1 MRRLCLCLLAA
12 VLPAVAQDR
21 SSAQDPFADYE
32 PVENALVVAA
42 PAPARDADDPFV
54 QRGRYL
60 VNLLGCASCHTDGA
74 LLGAPEAARALAGS
88 RVGIA
93 ISDPLRVR
101 YPAVVYP
108 PNLTPDPEHGIGGW
122 SEGDIAQLLR
132 QGMGRHGSRALPV
145 MPWQSYA
152 RLQDDD
158 ALAIARYLKRLA
170 PNPHRV
176 PAQVREGEPAGAPY
190 VHVGLYQRR

>member
-1 MRRLCLCLLAA
+1 VRRLALCLFAV
-12 VLPAVAQDR
+12 VLPALA
-21 SSAQDPFADYE
+21 ADPFEDFE

-42 PAPARDADDPFV
+42 PAPARDGDDPVV

-74 LLGAPEAARALAGS
+74 LIGAPEEARALAGS

-108 PNLTPDPEHGIGGW
+108 PNLTPHPTAGLGSW
-122 SEGDIAQLLR
+122 SEEEIAQLLR
-132 QGMGRHGSRALPV
+132 QGMGRHGGRALPV

-152 RLQDDD
+152 RLTAED
-158 ALAIARYLKRLA
+158 AGAIARYLKRLA
-170 PNPHRV
+170 PNPHRAPGQV
-176 PAQVREGEPAGAPY
+176 PEGQPASAPY

>member
-1 MRRLCLCLLAA
+1 MRRLSLCLLAA
-12 VLPAVAQDR
+12 ALPAFA
-21 SSAQDPFADYE
+21 ADPFDDYE

-42 PAPARDADDPFV
+42 PAPARDAADPAV

-74 LLGAPEAARALAGS
+74 LLGAPEEARALAGS
-88 RVGIA
+88 GVGIA

-108 PNLTPDPEHGIGGW
+108 PNLTPDPEAGIGEW
-122 SEGDIAQLLR
+122 PEEDIVRLLLE
-132 QGMGRHGSRALPV
+132 GMGRHGGRALPV

-152 RLQDDD
+152 RLTPED
-158 ALAIARYLKRLA
+158 ATAIARYLKRLA
-170 PNPHRV
+170 PNPHQV
-176 PAQVREGEPAGAPY
+176 PAPVAEGEPAPAPY

>member
-1 MRRLCLCLLAA
+1 MRRLVLCLFAAALPALAA
-12 VLPAVAQDR
+12 
-21 SSAQDPFADYE
+21 DPFEDFE

-42 PAPARDADDPFV
+42 PAPARDGDDPVV

-74 LLGAPEAARALAGS
+74 LIGAPEEARALAGS

-108 PNLTPDPEHGIGGW
+108 PNLTPHPSAGLGSW
-122 SEGDIAQLLR
+122 SEEDIALLLR
-132 QGMGRHGSRALPV
+132 KGMGQHGRRALPV

-152 RLQDDD
+152 RLTAED
-158 ALAIARYLKRLA
+158 ASAIARYLKRLA
-170 PNPHRV
+170 PNPHQAPEQV
-176 PAQVREGEPAGAPY
+176 PEGEPASAPY

>member
-1 MRRLCLCLLAA
+1 MRRLALCLYAA
-12 VLPAVAQDR
+12 VLPALA
-21 SSAQDPFADYE
+21 ADPFEDFE

-42 PAPARDADDPFV
+42 PAPARDSDDPVV

-74 LLGAPEAARALAGS
+74 LIGAPEEGRALAGS
-88 RVGIA
+88 QVGIA

-108 PNLTPDPEHGIGGW
+108 PNLTPHPTAGLGSW
-122 SEGDIAQLLR
+122 SEEDIARLLR
-132 QGMGRHGSRALPV
+132 EGMARHGGRALPV

-152 RLQDDD
+152 RLTAED
-158 ALAIARYLKRLA
+158 ANAIARYLKRLA
-170 PNPHRV
+170 PNPHQAPGRV
-176 PAQVREGEPAGAPY
+176 PEGEPASAPY

>member
-1 MRRLCLCLLAA
+1 MRRLGLCLLAA
-12 VLPAVAQDR
+12 VLPAVLPAF
-21 SSAQDPFADYE
+21 AADPFEDFE
-32 PVENALVVAA
+32 PVDNALVVAA
-42 PAPARDADDPFV
+42 PAPAWDGDDPVV

-74 LLGAPEAARALAGS
+74 LIGAPEEARALAGS

-93 ISDPLRVR
+93 ISDPMRVR

-108 PNLTPDPEHGIGGW
+108 PNLTPHPTAGLGSW
-122 SEGDIAQLLR
+122 SEEDIAGLLR
-132 QGMGRHGSRALPV
+132 EGMSRHGGRALPV

-152 RLQDDD
+152 RLAAED
-158 ALAIARYLKRLA
+158 AMAIARYLKRLA
-170 PNPHRV
+170 PNPHRAPARV
-176 PAQVREGEPAGAPY
+176 PEGEPASAPY